1 MIAPLIKD
9 IVKYFPKMIKL
20 DNDKRELCPVEQ
32 LLLAIPIET
41 YKYVISNELI
51 TKLRNNKD
59 IGYMFP
65 ERYDIDINKESLFWK
80 CQVKIPIVEYDEYI
94 KNIKLVNIVDEKNTI
109 QQDFYN

>member
-1 MIAPLIKD
+1 
-9 IVKYFPKMIKL
+9 
-20 DNDKRELCPVEQ
+20 
-32 LLLAIPIET
+32 LLAIPIET

-94 KNIKLVNIVDEKNTI
+94 NNIKLVNIIDEKNII
-109 QQDFYN
+109 QENIYN